1 MSNGVHSGGGGT
13 CPGERSFFEERLF
26 HMVYEK
32 EEILQYI
39 IEEDVKF
46 IRMTFCDVMGRL
58 KNVSIMP
65 DELDRA
71 FDYGIAIDASAVAGF
86 GGEVYSDLVLRPD
99 ASTLCILPW
108 RPEHGRVVRM
118 FCSVHYPDGRPFEA
132 DTRAI
137 LARAVEDARKEGY
150 TFFFGPE
157 MEFYLFRLDESGVPT
172 KTPYDHAGY
181 MDVAPE
187 DKGENVRREAC
198 LTLEQM
204 GIRPESSH
212 HEEGPGQNEID
223 FRYDEALITADNIMT
238 FKLTVKTIAKRHG
251 LYATFMPKPK
261 YGINGSGMHVNM
273 SLATLDGRNIFT
285 DENDERGLSEDAYHF
300 IAGLMAHAKGMTAI
314 TNPLVN
320 SYKRLV
326 PGHEAPV
333 YIAWSS
339 VNRSPLIRI
348 PAGRGETT
356 RVELRSPDP
365 AANPY
370 LVLAACLAAG
380 LDGIKRKLTVPDSVD
395 RNIFEMTQEERDKA
409 GIEKLPENLY
419 EAIQCMQEDKVICD
433 VLGEHIVSKYV
444 EAKLKEWNDYRTR
457 VSQWELDEYLY
468 KF

>member
-132 DTRAI
+132 DTRTI

-157 MEFYLFRLDESGVPT
+157 MEFYLFRLDESGAPT

-223 FRYDEALITADNIMT
+223 FRYADPITAADNAVT
-238 FKLTVKTIAKRHG
+238 FKSVVATVAAGNG
-251 LYATFMPKPK
+251 LCADFSPKPLPDAP
-261 YGINGSGMHVNM
+261 GSGMHINLSVK
-273 SLATLDGRNIFT
+273 SADGT
-285 DENDERGLSEDAYHF
+285 DVMPQVM
-300 IAGLMAHAKGMTAI
+300 AGILAHAYELSVFL
-314 TNPLVN
+314 NPLES
-320 SYKRLV
+320 SYRRFGCRK
-326 PGHEAPV
+326 APR
-333 YIAWSS
+333 YISWSS
-339 VNRSPLIRI
+339 ENRSQLIRI
-348 PAGRGETT
+348 PAASGEY
-356 RVELRSPDP
+356 RRAELRSPDP
-365 AANPY
+365 SCNPY
-370 LVLAACLAAG
+370 LAFALLIYAG
-380 LDGIKRKLTVPDSVD
+380 LDGIRCRLPLPAPADVNLFTAPESVTSQY
-395 RNIFEMTQEERDKA
+395 RT
-409 GIEKLPENLY
+409 LPANL
-419 EAIQCMQEDKVICD
+419 D
-433 VLGEHIVSKYV
+433 
-444 EAKLKEWNDYRTR
+444 EAKQAARSSEFAAAQLPKRLLDYYTR
-457 VSQWELDEYLY
+457 
-468 KF
+468 

>member
-13 CPGERSFFEERLF
+13 CPGGRSFFEERLF

-46 IRMTFCDVMGRL
+46 IRMTFCDVMGKL

-137 LARAVEDARKEGY
+137 LTRAVEDARKEGY

-223 FRYDEALITADNIMT
+223 FRYADPITAADNAVT
-238 FKLTVKTIAKRHG
+238 FKSVIATVAAGNG
-251 LYATFMPKPK
+251 LCADFSPKPLPDAP
-261 YGINGSGMHVNM
+261 GSGMHINLSVKSADGTDVM
-273 SLATLDGRNIFT
+273 PQVMAGILARAY
-285 DENDERGLSEDAYHF
+285 ELSVF
-300 IAGLMAHAKGMTAI
+300 L
-314 TNPLVN
+314 NPLES
-320 SYKRLV
+320 SYRRFGCRK
-326 PGHEAPV
+326 APR
-333 YIAWSS
+333 YISWSS
-339 VNRSPLIRI
+339 ENRSQLIRI
-348 PAGRGETT
+348 PAASGEY
-356 RVELRSPDP
+356 RRAELRSPDP
-365 AANPY
+365 SCNPY
-370 LVLAACLAAG
+370 LAFALLIYAG
-380 LDGIKRKLTVPDSVD
+380 LDGIRCRLPLPAPADVNLFTAPESVTSQY
-395 RNIFEMTQEERDKA
+395 RT
-409 GIEKLPENLY
+409 LPANL
-419 EAIQCMQEDKVICD
+419 D
-433 VLGEHIVSKYV
+433 
-444 EAKLKEWNDYRTR
+444 EAKQAARSSEFAAAQLPKRLLDYYTR
-457 VSQWELDEYLY
+457 
-468 KF
+468 

>member
-86 GGEVYSDLVLRPD
+86 GGEIYSDLVLRPD

-223 FRYDEALITADNIMT
+223 FRYADPITAADNAVT
-238 FKLTVKTIAKRHG
+238 FKSVVATVAAGNG
-251 LYATFMPKPK
+251 LCADFSPKPLPDAP
-261 YGINGSGMHVNM
+261 GSGMHINLSVKAADGTDVM
-273 SLATLDGRNIFT
+273 PQVMAGILARAY
-285 DENDERGLSEDAYHF
+285 ELSVF
-300 IAGLMAHAKGMTAI
+300 L
-314 TNPLVN
+314 NPLES
-320 SYKRLV
+320 SYRRCGCRK
-326 PGHEAPV
+326 APR
-333 YIAWSS
+333 YISWSS
-339 VNRSPLIRI
+339 ENRSQLIRI
-348 PAGRGETT
+348 PAASGEY
-356 RVELRSPDP
+356 RRAELRSPDP
-365 AANPY
+365 SCNPY
-370 LVLAACLAAG
+370 LAFALLIYAG
-380 LDGIKRKLTVPDSVD
+380 LDGIRCRLPLPAPADVNLFTAPESVTSQY
-395 RNIFEMTQEERDKA
+395 RT
-409 GIEKLPENLY
+409 LPANL
-419 EAIQCMQEDKVICD
+419 D
-433 VLGEHIVSKYV
+433 
-444 EAKLKEWNDYRTR
+444 EAKQAARSSEFAAAQLPKRLLDYYTR
-457 VSQWELDEYLY
+457 
-468 KF
+468 